1 MALRILNPGLMTTVQ
16 DLGRYGYAHLGVTP
30 AGAADALALR
40 VANLL
45 LGNQENTAALEMTLL
60 GAAVEFEHAAMVA
73 LTGAQVECKLGNAR
87 APMWRAFPVLPGA
100 VLKCGAISGG
110 ARSYLAVQGGFALKP
125 VMGSVATLR
134 SAHLGGLEGRALKAG
149 DQLAINHVDFVSTR
163 RISRQALAYLEP
175 RLAPQRAGNGLAGG
189 PARELR
195 LTAGP
200 QADWFGSE
208 ELQTLQSGEYLVS
221 GDSDRRG
228 IRFQGKALTLPPKS
242 QLVTEGISLG
252 AMQVPP
258 DGQPI
263 ILFVDQ
269 QTTGGYPKVA
279 NVIAADLRH
288 VAQLRPRDAVHFRVV
303 TVEQALSLLREQEEW
318 LCRAFD

>member
-40 VANLL
+40 IANLL
-45 LGNQENTAALEMTLL
+45 LGNPENTAALEMTLL
-60 GAAVEFEHAAMVA
+60 GPAVEFEHAAMIA
-73 LTGAQVECKLGNAR
+73 LAGAEVECRLGKAR

-100 VLKCGAISGG
+100 VLKCGAIGGG
-110 ARSYLAVQGGFALKP
+110 ARAYLAVQGGFELKP
-125 VMGSVATLR
+125 VMGSASTLR
-134 SAHLGGLEGRALKAG
+134 SAHFGGLEGRALKSG
-149 DQLAINHVDFVSTR
+149 DRLPINHVNPAGTR
-163 RISRQALAYLEP
+163 RLSRQALAYLAP
-175 RLAPQRAGNGLAGG
+175 R
-189 PARELR
+189 RELR

-200 QADWFGSE
+200 QAWWFGPEGLERLQQGAYTVSE
-208 ELQTLQSGEYLVS
+208 
-221 GDSDRRG
+221 DSDRRG
-228 IRFQGKALTLPPKS
+228 IRLHGEALALPPKS
-242 QLVTEGISLG
+242 QLITEGISLG

-269 QTTGGYPKVA
+269 QTTGGYPKIA

-288 VAQLRPRDAVHFRVV
+288 VAQLRPRDEVHFQVV
-303 TVEQALSLLREQEEW
+303 SLDQALGLLREQEEW
-318 LCRAFD
+318 LRKAFD